1 MNRIPIKTVEEISI
15 ADEVAVIK
23 LRNDIQ

>member
-23 LRNDIQ
+23 LRNDI